1 MSDVLAAGV
10 CGWGV
15 GGREGRRRRREGE
28 GEREVNMVSENFVSF
43 VWKKYFH
50 YYILPEWKN

>member
-1 MSDVLAAGV
+1 M
-10 CGWGV
+10 
-15 GGREGRRRRREGE
+15 GREGRRRRREGE
-28 GEREVNMVSENFVSF
+28 GEREINMVSENFVSF

>member
-1 MSDVLAAGV
+1 MAAGV
-10 CGWGV
+10 WGEGGKEGE
-15 GGREGRRRRREGE
+15 GGRER
-28 GEREVNMVSENFVSF
+28 EREINMVPESFVSF